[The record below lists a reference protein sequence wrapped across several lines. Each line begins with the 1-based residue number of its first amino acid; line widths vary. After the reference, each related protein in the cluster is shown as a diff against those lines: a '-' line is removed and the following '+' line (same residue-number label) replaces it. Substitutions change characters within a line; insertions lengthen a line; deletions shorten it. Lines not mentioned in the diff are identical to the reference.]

1 MKNQRILILALATAT
16 VLFLSNILN
25 VTVST
30 SRFNTTYPA
39 SVCPPNTTG
48 LTTAISLTSP
58 KTLVRKTGT
67 SSMQTSPVGI
77 RRFAVAAQAAV
88 VEAGSV
94 TPIAWQVRT
103 GVWAGAVPCSA
114 PVASQW
120 FVGATADITSKG
132 SLNVVNSGLGRA
144 LVEINVFT
152 ENGSTTPRTIS
163 LKANTFTSLS
173 LASLAPGSKQIAIHL
188 LPRSGRVNGF
198 VIDERGKGLKA
209 LGGDIVNSTG
219 EPTKKI
225 QIPAIP
231 QQTGKKSST
240 VHTLRLLVP
249 GDVDARI
256 TAVIKST
263 DGTFAPTGI
272 DGRVIAHKKV
282 IEIPLDVTMASGK
295 FALHI
300 SSDQPILGSVFSQ
313 TLVQGKRDFVWS
325 TSAQDLTEYTLATTG
340 LAPTLVFT
348 GNGIKVNLGLTYTN
362 GSSKTIKISAE
373 DIATFVVPDSVRAVS
388 FSEISSGT
396 SGAALISSK
405 SGYGYIPLNAGSV
418 LSKSSIPASNIRV
431 LNP

>member
-58 KTLVRKTGT
+58 KTLIRKTGT
-67 SSMQTSPVGI
+67 TSMQTSPVGI
-77 RRFAVAAQAAV
+77 RRFAVAAQSAV

-94 TPIAWQVRT
+94 TPVAWQVRT

-132 SLNVVNSGLGRA
+132 SVNVVNSGLGRA
-144 LVEINVFT
+144 LVEIDVFT
-152 ENGSTTPRTIS
+152 ENGATTPRMIS

-198 VIDERGKGLKA
+198 VIDERGKGLQA

-240 VHTLRLLVP
+240 AHTLRLLVP

-300 SSDQPILGSVFSQ
+300 TSDQPILGSVFSQ

-348 GNGIKVNLGLTYTN
+348 GTGIKVNLELTYTN
-362 GSSKTIKISAE
+362 GRSKTIKISAE
-373 DIATFVVPDSVRAVS
+373 DIATFIVPDSVRAVS
-388 FSEISSGT
+388 FTDISSGT

>member
-1 MKNQRILILALATAT
+1 MALATAT

-67 SSMQTSPVGI
+67 TSMQTSPVGI
-77 RRFAVAAQAAV
+77 RRFAVAAQSAV

-94 TPIAWQVRT
+94 TPVAWQVRT

-144 LVEINVFT
+144 LVEIDVFT
-152 ENGSTTPRTIS
+152 ENGATTPRTIS

-198 VIDERGKGLKA
+198 VIDERGKGLQA

-240 VHTLRLLVP
+240 AHTLRLLVP

-300 SSDQPILGSVFSQ
+300 TSDQPILGSVFSQ

-348 GNGIKVNLGLTYTN
+348 GTGIKVKLELTYTN
-362 GSSKTIKISAE
+362 GRSKTIKISAE

-388 FSEISSGT
+388 FTDISSGT

>member
-152 ENGSTTPRTIS
+152 ENGATTPRTIS
-163 LKANTFTSLS
+163 LKANTFTSLP

-240 VHTLRLLVP
+240 AHTLRLLVP

-348 GNGIKVNLGLTYTN
+348 GTGIKVNLGLTYTN

>member
-16 VLFLSNILN
+16 ILFLSNILN

-58 KTLVRKTGT
+58 KTLIRKTGT
-67 SSMQTSPVGI
+67 TSMQTSPVGI
-77 RRFAVAAQAAV
+77 RRFAVAAQSAV

-94 TPIAWQVRT
+94 TPVAWQVRT

-152 ENGSTTPRTIS
+152 ENGATSPRTIS

-198 VIDERGKGLKA
+198 VIDERGKGLQA

-240 VHTLRLLVP
+240 AHTLRLLVP

-300 SSDQPILGSVFSQ
+300 TSDQPILGSVFSQ

-348 GNGIKVNLGLTYTN
+348 GTGIKVKLELTYTN
-362 GSSKTIKISAE
+362 GRSKTIKISAE

-388 FSEISSGT
+388 FTDISSGT

>member
-1 MKNQRILILALATAT
+1 MKNQRILILALATAI

-77 RRFAVAAQAAV
+77 RRFAVAAQSAV

-94 TPIAWQVRT
+94 TPIAWQVST

-144 LVEINVFT
+144 LVEIDVFT

-163 LKANTFTSLS
+163 LKANTFTSVS

-188 LPRSGRVNGF
+188 VPRSGRVNGF

-240 VHTLRLLVP
+240 AHTLRLLVP

-348 GNGIKVNLGLTYTN
+348 GTGIKVNLELTYTN
-362 GSSKTIKISAE
+362 GGMKTIKISAE

-388 FSEISSGT
+388 FTEISSGT

>member
-16 VLFLSNILN
+16 ILFLSNILN

-30 SRFNTTYPA
+30 SRFSTTYPA

-58 KTLVRKTGT
+58 KTLIRKTGT
-67 SSMQTSPVGI
+67 TSMQTSPVGI
-77 RRFAVAAQAAV
+77 RRFAVAAQSAV

-94 TPIAWQVRT
+94 TPVAWQVRT

-144 LVEINVFT
+144 LVEIDVFT
-152 ENGSTTPRTIS
+152 ENGATTPRTIS

-240 VHTLRLLVP
+240 AHTLRLLVP

-300 SSDQPILGSVFSQ
+300 TSDQPILGSVFSQ

-348 GNGIKVNLGLTYTN
+348 GTGIKVKLELTYTN
-362 GSSKTIKISAE
+362 GRSKTIKISAE

-388 FSEISSGT
+388 FTDISSGT

>member
-1 MKNQRILILALATAT
+1 MALATAT

-58 KTLVRKTGT
+58 KTLIRKTGT

-77 RRFAVAAQAAV
+77 RRFAVAAQSAV

-94 TPIAWQVRT
+94 TPVAWQVRT

-144 LVEINVFT
+144 LVEIEVFT
-152 ENGSTTPRTIS
+152 ENGATTPRTIS

-198 VIDERGKGLKA
+198 VIDERGKGLQA

-240 VHTLRLLVP
+240 AHTLRLLVP

-300 SSDQPILGSVFSQ
+300 TSDQPILGSVFSQ

-348 GNGIKVNLGLTYTN
+348 GTGIKVKLELTYTN
-362 GSSKTIKISAE
+362 GRSKTIKISAE
-373 DIATFVVPDSVRAVS
+373 DIATFIVPDSVRAVS
-388 FSEISSGT
+388 FTDISSGT